1 MNNSNSITMKQLFT
15 FLLIVF
21 TKTLFAQFPTLVKDI
36 NTSGSSLST
45 PDNLTEFAGSVYFT
59 QNDELHGEEV
69 WKTDGT
75 EAGTILLK
83 DINEGLEPSKAT
95 YFTKSG
101 SVFFFIAFQTQTGW
115 ALWKTD
121 GTQIGTVLVKDFGTG
136 NGEYDNM
143 PHNLTDVNG
152 VLYFTV
158 ETTGYGSELWKS
170 DGTFTGTVMVKDINI
185 GPNGSSATNLLNVN
199 GTLFFSA
206 NDGISGQELWISS
219 GTETSTLL
227 HRDINPGSGSS
238 NPNYLK
244 YSVINSGG
252 SLTYNLFF
260 SATVPASGTELYRL
274 PLTCSTCSLFLYD
287 INPGANSSGPQNLE
301 VLGGLILFF
310 SANDGTHGYEVW
322 RFSPFYGNA
331 NFTRLTDIN
340 PNEGNSNP
348 YNFFAYGG
356 EVYFNATTP
365 TTGTELYKLNGTTLT
380 TYDLVPGIE
389 PSYATN
395 FKIINNKLFFS
406 ILNGVQRKCELWQ
419 IPSFGGSPQ
428 LFQEILGSNNF
439 DDFYNIGFY
448 PDYFALANSQ
458 LFFVKVNNTNGPE
471 IWKTDGIN
479 STLIKDVSP
488 GSSYIN
494 SFWHNNGYSF
504 FVANDFEHGNELWR
518 TDGTNGNTTL
528 VKDIFP
534 GGRES
539 EISFGEILNNK
550 LIFNANDGQ
559 NGRELWISDGTTTG
573 TQMLIDLL
581 PGNDPYG
588 YPLEGSPFDFT
599 KLGSNILFF
608 SLSSSYSYSGIAL
621 WKTDGTPTG
630 TSQLATF
637 PNYTYG
643 SAILNGE
650 IFFIVGSNSNTELW
664 KTNGISAQYVTT
676 IAYNQYVVS
685 DLVSSGNKLYFS
697 IPSPANGQE
706 LWVSDGTLGGTTLIR
721 DINPGIN
728 SSYPQ
733 DITPINGSVY
743 FSADNGSNGR
753 ELWKSDGTA
762 IGTQMVSNI
771 NPEVTVLGQTLIQSS
786 NPQNITAVGNTVYF
800 SALYNNL
807 SNPNYPYYGRELWK
821 SNGTGLGTELVKD
834 INNSQQTENG
844 IHPYLF
850 GPFAHL
856 GNTIFFPAYD
866 ENMGAEL
873 WRSDGTA
880 TGTFRILDNATL
892 KGCGLNPRNNV
903 FANPLTN
910 RIFFE
915 GNNGNTGLE
924 LWSFEVCPIDL
935 SINSIINANSQIQQA
950 SNHLTANTNLNDT
963 PNYLGN
969 RNIKYSAGHSI
980 TLEPGFEVRALEPL
994 ILFIPGEITTVFK
1007 AEIKACE
1014 F

>member
-1 MNNSNSITMKQLFT
+1 MKALYFILFFIVSNI
-15 FLLIVF
+15 
-21 TKTLFAQFPTLVKDI
+21 LFAQYPDLVKDI
-36 NTSGSSLST
+36 NTKGNFA
-45 PDNLTEFAGSVYFT
+45 PNNLTEFAGSVYFT
-59 QNDELHGEEV
+59 HDDELYGDEV

-75 EAGTILLK
+75 ETGTILLK
-83 DINEGLEPSKAT
+83 DINLGLESSKAQ
-95 YFTKSG
+95 YLTKSG
-101 SVFFFIAFQTQTGW
+101 YVLFFVAFQTQIGW
-115 ALWKTD
+115 ALWKTN
-121 GTQIGTVLVKDFGTG
+121 GTEIGTVLVKDFGTG
-136 NGEYDNM
+136 NGEYDNI
-143 PHNLTDVNG
+143 PYNLTDVNG

-158 ETTGYGSELWKS
+158 VTTGYGSELWKS
-170 DGTFTGTVMVKDINI
+170 DGTFSGTVMVKDIKS
-185 GPNGSSATNLLNVN
+185 GPNGSDPTNFLNVN

-206 NDGISGQELWISS
+206 DDGISGRELWISS
-219 GTETSTLL
+219 GTEASTVL

-244 YSVINSGG
+244 STVQNIGG
-252 SLTYNLFF
+252 TFTYNLFF
-260 SATVPASGTELYRL
+260 SANTASSGTELFRL
-274 PLTCSTCSLFLYD
+274 PLTCSVCTLFMYD
-287 INPGANSSGPQNLE
+287 INPGVNSSNPKNIE
-301 VLGGLILFF
+301 VFGGLILYF
-310 SANDGTHGYEVW
+310 SADDGTNGSEVW
-322 RFSPFYGNA
+322 RLLPTFAFA
-331 NFTRLTDIN
+331 NLSRLTDIN
-340 PNEGNSNP
+340 PNAGNSDP
-348 YNFFAYGG
+348 GNFFAYGG
-356 EVYFNATTP
+356 EIYFNATTP
-365 TTGTELYKLNGTTLT
+365 STGTELFKLNGTTLT

-406 ILNGVQRKCELWQ
+406 LVNGVQSKCELWQ

-428 LFQEILGSNNF
+428 LFQEILGSKNF
-439 DDFYNIGFY
+439 DNFYYLGFY
-448 PDYFALANSQ
+448 PQFFVLANSQ
-458 LFFVKVNNTNGPE
+458 LFYVKVNNTNGPE
-471 IWKTDGIN
+471 IWKTDGVN
-479 STLIKDVSP
+479 SNLIKDVSP
-488 GSSYIN
+488 GSSN
-494 SFWHNNGYSF
+494 PRLFWHNSSYSF
-504 FVANDFEHGNELWR
+504 FVANDLDHGNELWK
-518 TDGTNGNTTL
+518 TDGTTGNTTL
-528 VKDIFP
+528 VKDIYP
-534 GGRES
+534 GGRDS
-539 EISFGEILNNK
+539 EISYGEILNNK

-559 NGRELWISDGTTTG
+559 NGRELWVSDGTNTG
-573 TQMLIDLL
+573 TQMLLDLQ
-581 PGNDPYG
+581 PGNDSFGNPNEGTPYG
-588 YPLEGSPFDFT
+588 FT
-599 KLGSNILFF
+599 KLGSNTLFF
-608 SLSSSYSYSGIAL
+608 SLTSSFGYSGVTL
-621 WKTDGTPTG
+621 WKTDGTAAG
-630 TSQLATF
+630 TIQIATI

-650 IFFIVGSNSNTELW
+650 IFFIVGNNSNTELW
-664 KTNGISAQYVTT
+664 KTNGTTAQNVTT

-697 IPSPANGQE
+697 IPSPANGKE

-728 SSYPQ
+728 SSNPQ
-733 DITPINGSVY
+733 DITPINGLVY

-807 SNPNYPYYGRELWK
+807 SNPSYPYYGRELWK

-850 GPFAHL
+850 GSFAHL

-866 ENMGAEL
+866 ENMAAEL

-880 TGTFRILDNATL
+880 QGTFRIVDNASQ
-892 KGCGLNPRNNV
+892 KGYGLNPRNNV

-915 GNNGNTGLE
+915 GNNGTTGLE

-935 SINSIINANSQIQQA
+935 SINSIINANLQIQQA

-963 PNYLGN
+963 PNYLGS

-980 TLEPGFEVRALEPL
+980 TFEPGFEVRALEPL

>member
-1 MNNSNSITMKQLFT
+1 MNQLFT

-21 TKTLFAQFPTLVKDI
+21 AKTLFAQFPTLVKDI

-101 SVFFFIAFQTQTGW
+101 SVLFFIAFQTQTGW

-170 DGTFTGTVMVKDINI
+170 DGTFSGTVMVKDINA
-185 GPNGSSATNLLNVN
+185 GPNGSYPANLLNVN

-206 NDGISGQELWISS
+206 NDGISGTELWISS
-219 GTETSTLL
+219 GTEASTLL
-227 HRDINPGSGSS
+227 HRDINPGAESS
-238 NPNYLK
+238 NPNFLK
-244 YSVINSGG
+244 YNVQSIGIGG
-252 SLTYNLFF
+252 TTSYNLFF
-260 SATVPASGTELYRL
+260 SAYTPVSGNELYRI
-274 PLTCSTCSLFLYD
+274 PLNCSTCSLFLYD
-287 INPGANSSGPQNLE
+287 INPGANSSSPQNLE
-301 VLGGLILFF
+301 VLGIVLFF
-310 SANDGTHGYEVW
+310 SADDGTNGSEVW
-322 RFSPFYGNA
+322 KFSPFYGIA
-331 NFTRLTDIN
+331 NLTRLTDIN
-340 PNEGNSNP
+340 PVAGSSDP
-348 YNFFAYGG
+348 KNFFTYGG
-356 EVYFNATTP
+356 EIYFNATTP
-365 TTGTELYKLNGTTLT
+365 TTGTELFKLNGTTLT

-389 PSYATN
+389 SSYATN
-395 FKIINNKLFFS
+395 FKIIDNKLFFTFVDV
-406 ILNGVQRKCELWQ
+406 VQRKCELWQ
-419 IPSFGGSPQ
+419 IPSFGSSPQ
-428 LFQEILGSNNF
+428 FFQAILGSNNF
-439 DDFYNIGFY
+439 DNLYYIGFY
-448 PDYFALANSQ
+448 SQFFALANAQ
-458 LFFVKVNNTNGPE
+458 LFYVKVNNENGPE
-471 IWKTDGIN
+471 IWKTDGVN
-479 STLIKDVSP
+479 FNLVKDVSP
-488 GSSYIN
+488 GSSQPR
-494 SFWHNNGYSF
+494 SFVHGTGISYF
-504 FVANDFEHGNELWR
+504 AADDFEHGEELWR
-518 TDGTNGNTTL
+518 TDGTTGNTTL
-528 VKDIFP
+528 VKDINP
-534 GGRES
+534 GGKES
-539 EISFGEILNNK
+539 EISIGAILNNK
-550 LIFNANDGQ
+550 LIFSANDGV
-559 NGRELWISDGTTTG
+559 NGNELWVSDGTNFG
-573 TQMLIDLL
+573 TQLL
-581 PGNDPYG
+581 LDIFPGSNYYGDPNNSN
-588 YPLEGSPFDFT
+588 PSHFT
-599 KLGSNILFF
+599 KLNSNILFF
-608 SLSSSYSYSGIAL
+608 YTSNSTGHIL
-621 WKTDGTPTG
+621 WKTDGTLTG
-630 TSQLATF
+630 TVQIASF
-637 PNYTYG
+637 FGGYVNNM
-643 SAILNGE
+643 AILNGE
-650 IFFIVGSNSNTELW
+650 VYFFIGNNSNTELW
-664 KTNGISAQYVTT
+664 KSNGSTSEYVYTV
-676 IAYNQYVVS
+676 AYNEYFS
-685 DLVSSGNKLYFS
+685 LSIVSSGTRLFFT
-697 IPSPANGQE
+697 IPSISNGLE
-706 LWVSDGTLGGTTLIR
+706 LGVSDGTPSGTTIIR
-721 DINPGIN
+721 DINPGV
-728 SSYPQ
+728 SSSFPQ
-733 DITPINGSVY
+733 DITPLNGSVY

-786 NPQNITAVGNTVYF
+786 NPQNITAVGNTIYF

-807 SNPNYPYYGRELWK
+807 SNPSYPYYGRELWK
-821 SNGTGLGTELVKD
+821 SNGTGLGTEMVKD

-844 IHPYLF
+844 IQPYLF

-880 TGTFRILDNATL
+880 QGTFRIVDNATQ
-892 KGCGLNPRNNV
+892 KGYGLNPKNNV
-903 FANPLTN
+903 YANPLTN
-910 RIFFE
+910 RIYFE
-915 GNNGNTGLE
+915 GNNGTTGLE

-969 RNIKYSAGHSI
+969 RNIKYSADHSI
-980 TLEPGFEVRALEPL
+980 TFEPGFEVRALEPL

-1014 F
+1014 Y